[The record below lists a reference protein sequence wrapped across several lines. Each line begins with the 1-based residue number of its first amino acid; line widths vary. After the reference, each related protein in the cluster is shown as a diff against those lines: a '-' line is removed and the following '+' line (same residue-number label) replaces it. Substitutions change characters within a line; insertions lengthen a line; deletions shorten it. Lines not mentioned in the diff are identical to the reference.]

1 MPDKPAQ
8 DESPQPKPI
17 GDRLRDAREASG
29 IPLEKIAGD
38 LLLDPS
44 VLEHLEAEEFTALG
58 APVFVRGHLRKY
70 AMRLG
75 LPGDELVEIYHRD
88 HDRPQGLPIINESLA
103 FKDKNRRGWILLL
116 ALLVIAAASVA
127 FVVLKDGRDKQAP
140 PPANPAEKKEEAVL
154 ETTPLVAESLV
165 ASADDNAASQTIPR
179 PPVAGLETEPSP
191 EPAPGVDGAPLPE
204 ASPSRAASTP
214 VQARTLDVSFSFD
227 EDSWVEVYD
236 ATGARLLYAMGRAG
250 STRRVSG
257 EPPLRVFLGLAR
269 AVDVRVGGETFVV
282 PQERIRRDVA
292 RFVIGDEAIGVA
304 ASGEMP

>member
-103 FKDKNRRGWILLL
+103 FKNKNRRGWILLL

-127 FVVLKDGRDKQAP
+127 FVVLKDERDQQPP

-154 ETTPLVAESLV
+154 ETTRSWPKVLWQARMIPLRA
-165 ASADDNAASQTIPR
+165 IPCR
-179 PPVAGLETEPSP
+179 GPRSPGSRQNRRRNLQPGWMVRHCLRLARPGPPVPWCRRRRWMS
-191 EPAPGVDGAPLPE
+191 VF
-204 ASPSRAASTP
+204 R
-214 VQARTLDVSFSFD
+214 
-227 EDSWVEVYD
+227 
-236 ATGARLLYAMGRAG
+236 
-250 STRRVSG
+250 STRTHGSKSTTR
-257 EPPLRVFLGLAR
+257 
-269 AVDVRVGGETFVV
+269 
-282 PQERIRRDVA
+282 
-292 RFVIGDEAIGVA
+292 
-304 ASGEMP
+304 

>member
-8 DESPQPKPI
+8 DESTQPKLI
-17 GDRLRDAREASG
+17 GDRLRDAREAAG

-38 LLLDPS
+38 LLLDPA

-103 FKDKNRRGWILLL
+103 FKDKKRRGWILLV
-116 ALLVIAAASVA
+116 ALLLIAAAAVA
-127 FVVLKDGRDKQAP
+127 FVVLRDDRDQP
-140 PPANPAEKKEEAVL
+140 PPPSEPVEKKEEAVL
-154 ETTPLVAESLV
+154 ETTPLVAESVL
-165 ASADDNAASQTIPR
+165 ASADERAVSQTMPAT
-179 PPVAGLETEPSP
+179 PVAMLETEPP
-191 EPAPGVDGAPLPE
+191 TEPAAGADVRSVSE
-204 ASPSRAASTP
+204 ASPSTAASTA

-250 STRRVSG
+250 SIRRVSG

-269 AVDVRVGGETFVV
+269 AVDVRVGGESFVV

-292 RFVIGDEAIGVA
+292 RFVIGDETIGVA
-304 ASGEMP
+304 ASGETP